1 MVFYSFTLLQLI
13 LETLKRGGWYSVKSE
28 YSEALKM
35 QFEAFCARKIAL
47 KKVNDWLVEIELLN

>member
-13 LETLKRGGWYSVKSE
+13 LESLKRGGWYSVKLE

-35 QFEAFCARKIAL
+35 QFEAATARKIAL